1 MYCVYIVRC
10 ADQSLYTG
18 FAHDPVER
26 VIVHNSGKGAKYTA
40 SRLPVTLV
48 YTESC
53 ESLTAALK
61 REYQIK
67 TWSRAEKEALIDSRR
82 FG

>member
-1 MYCVYIVRC
+1 MYYVYIVRC

-18 FAHDPVER
+18 FARDPVER
-26 VIVHNSGKGAKYTA
+26 LSVHNAGKGAKYTA
-40 SRLPVTLV
+40 SRLPVTLT

-53 ESLTAALK
+53 ESLSAALK

-67 TWSRAEKEALIDSRR
+67 TLSRAQKEALINSGR
-82 FG
+82 FV